1 MEGVPETEEE
11 EVTENDKEGEAV
23 LEGHVDTLKVGVKV
37 EEVERDREGEE
48 DTVTLRVIDVLTV

>member
-37 EEVERDREGEE
+37 EEAEAHREGEE
-48 DTVTLRVIDVLTV
+48 DTVTLRVIDVLMV